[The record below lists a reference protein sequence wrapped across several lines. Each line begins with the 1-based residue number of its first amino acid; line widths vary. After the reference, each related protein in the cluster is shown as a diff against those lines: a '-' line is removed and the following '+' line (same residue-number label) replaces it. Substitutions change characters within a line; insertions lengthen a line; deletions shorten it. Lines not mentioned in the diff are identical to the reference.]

1 MVKVQIK
8 YETEK
13 DKLKILELLSKGSKI
28 IDIKPKD
35 PKKTGK
41 FTRVYVEIE

>member
-8 YETEK
+8 YENEK
-13 DKLKILELLSKGSKI
+13 DKLRILELLSKGTKVKDISK
-28 IDIKPKD
+28 PQ
-35 PKKTGK
+35 KTGK